1 MIVDCIAD
9 LHGHYPK
16 LDGGDLL
23 IVAGDM
29 TARDHIDEYL
39 KFNHWLSKQDYQRKI
54 VIAGNHDNLCQKGV
68 PVEVNPGQV
77 MNSVPVLADKTTYLC
92 DSGTEIVHYD
102 KLDVKINN
110 TIRRKELKVWGSPW
124 TLQFPGMN
132 PHCMAYT
139 CKNEEELG
147 QKFDLIPADTDIL
160 VCHSPMWGLHDTN
173 LEGERCG
180 SKSLLHHHVNHTLKN
195 LKLFVCGHIH
205 EGYGIY
211 DIRHLQE
218 MLGDPIGCVHVNA
231 SHVDVKYR
239 PVNKPIRV
247 IL

>member
-1 MIVDCIAD
+1 MIIDCISD
-9 LHGHYPK
+9 LHGHFPK

-23 IVAGDM
+23 IVAGDL
-29 TARDHIDEYL
+29 TARDNIDGYL
-39 KFNHWLSKQDYQRKI
+39 KFNDWLSKQDYRRKI
-54 VIAGNHDNLCQKGV
+54 VIAGNHDNMCQKGV
-68 PVEVNPGQV
+68 PVDSGYGHMLNA
-77 MNSVPVLADKTTYLC
+77 VPVLADKAVYLE
-92 DSGTEIVHYD
+92 DSMHEFEG
-102 KLDVKINN
+102 LKI
-110 TIRRKELKVWGSPW
+110 WGSPW

-139 CKNEEELG
+139 CKNEKKMAEKWG
-147 QKFDLIPADTDIL
+147 KIPSDSDIL

-180 SKSLLHHHVNHTLKN
+180 SRSLLHHHVNHTLKN

-211 DIRHLQE
+211 DIRHIQE

-231 SHVDVKYR
+231 SHVDVNYR